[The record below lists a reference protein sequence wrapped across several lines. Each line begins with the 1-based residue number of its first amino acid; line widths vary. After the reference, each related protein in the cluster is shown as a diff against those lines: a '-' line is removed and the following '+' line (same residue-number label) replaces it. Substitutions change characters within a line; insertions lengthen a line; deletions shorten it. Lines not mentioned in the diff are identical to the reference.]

1 MLASNQPHHKHDCMS
16 DTSPSSPADQPP
28 LRGFSLQQTVALI
41 TGASSGLGAE
51 FARQLAPHA
60 DTLLLAARTKEN
72 MDALA
77 AELSGAYPRLKFV
90 ICPCDLSTD
99 AGRDTFWQSVAHL
112 PVKPN
117 LLVNNAGLGDYG
129 LFSNASGDRIRRQI
143 DLNITALTLLARSF
157 LDHVETS
164 PQRPAAILNVSS
176 LAGAVPVPD
185 LAVYAA
191 TKSYVTSLTESLAV
205 ELASHH
211 IRVAAVCPGP
221 TPTNFGNNARRPG
234 ERDIDRGGQ
243 DLLKI
248 PPHRVVEA
256 ALQTL
261 RDGRP
266 VVYPGKRV
274 SFAATVFRLMPR
286 ALMRLVL
293 AARFKRGQSK

>member
-1 MLASNQPHHKHDCMS
+1 MS
-16 DTSPSSPADQPP
+16 EESSSPNADQPFV
-28 LRGFSLQQTVALI
+28 RGFSFKHCVALI

-51 FARQLAPHA
+51 FARQLAPQA
-60 DTLLLAARTKEN
+60 DTLLLAARTKET
-72 MDALA
+72 METLA
-77 AELSGAYPRLKFV
+77 AELSQEHPHLKLV

-99 AGRDTFWQSVAHL
+99 AGRETFWQNVAQL
-112 PVKPN
+112 PTKPN
-117 LLVNNAGLGDYG
+117 LLINNAGLGDYG
-129 LFSNASGDRIRRQI
+129 LFADASGDRIRRQI

-157 LDHVETS
+157 LDHISPT

-191 TKSYVTSLTESLAV
+191 TKSYVTSLTESLAI
-205 ELASHH
+205 ELASRH
-211 IRVAAVCPGP
+211 IQVAAVCPGP

-234 ERDIDRGGQ
+234 EKDIDRGGQ
-243 DLLKI
+243 DVLKI

-266 VVYPGKRV
+266 IVYPGKRV
-274 SFAATVFRLMPR
+274 TLAATVFRIMPR
-286 ALMRLVL
+286 SLMRFIL
-293 AARFKRGQSK
+293 AARFQRGQSK